1 MSLSA
6 VVFDFDGTLARPALD
21 FTLMKHRLADLARAR
36 FGDPLPEVGGPALE
50 WIEAVTA
57 ARTREEARSFRD
69 QAHGLIADME
79 LEAAARTSLFPF
91 VRDVLTRLKSLG
103 AGLAIITRNIR
114 RSVDMVFPD
123 VLDFVDAVLTRE
135 DVAAVKPDPAHLL
148 AALAVLGVPADRA
161 LMVGDH
167 PQDVLTA
174 RRAGTLSAAVTS
186 GGNDPAR
193 LRQSGPDFFEPDV
206 AALVDRLVREGRFAS
221 QARVRR
227 AG

>member
-1 MSLSA
+1 MPLAA

-36 FGDPLPEVGGPALE
+36 FGDPLTEVGGPALE
-50 WIEAVTA
+50 WIEAVAA
-57 ARTREEARSFRD
+57 ARPAEEARIFRR
-69 QAHGLIADME
+69 QAHDLIADME
-79 LEAAARTSLFPF
+79 LKAAARTSLFPF
-91 VRDVLTRLKSLG
+91 VREVLARLRGLG
-103 AGLAIITRNIR
+103 AGVAIITRNIR
-114 RSVDMVFPD
+114 RSVEMVFPD
-123 VLDFVDAVLTRE
+123 AADFVDAVLTRE

-148 AALAVLGVPADRA
+148 AALAMLGVAADSA

-174 RRAGTLSAAVTS
+174 RRAGTFSAAVAS
-186 GGNDPAR
+186 GGNDPVR

-206 AALVDRLVREGRFAS
+206 AALVERLVREGRFGDG
-221 QARVRR
+221 VRMGR